1 MAKTETDRDII
12 NTNLLRKETTGYV
25 DDYMDPDMLF
35 AVVLRAPTE
44 NGRVLS
50 FDFPQPH
57 PTSLV
62 TFLPEEI
69 AGVNTL
75 SLFEEKMPVL
85 SKRFYYQGEPVML
98 LAGKNEGELIY
109 FKDHITVSYESLSS
123 LPEEEPTHHRKREI
137 TVGNPAKSMKNAHK
151 IIEGSYY
158 IGSQDNPY
166 NDPMGAFV
174 CFDDNRKK
182 DKLLIYCPTQ
192 FPYHVRKTVAEVL
205 GWEEEQVSVRVTD
218 IRSGQDS
225 KLWYPSLVAA
235 HASLLAVKSGK
246 PIRLIP
252 PPAENRIYTIK
263 NRVVTIKHTTGVD
276 KKGAPMAL
284 KIEAEVDAG
293 AYPVLSGEVL
303 DRVCIGA
310 PGVYTCK
317 DVSVTGTVFRSNTA
331 PLSAFSGLGLSQA
344 FFAAEIQ
351 YARLAEIAEI
361 DPYSW
366 KMDNLRGR
374 NNMFITG
381 GSLPQV
387 PPLKHTAER
396 VVKDSDFSRKYA
408 AYQIR
413 KKRGIETPL
422 EFPIRRGIGLAL
434 GYQGGGFLGKGE
446 KKESYSVIARLEKEE
461 QLYIF
466 TSGVTGNPSLINLWK
481 RRAADILD
489 VDEKNVVLEFP
500 DTDFIP
506 DSGPSILSRNI
517 TVITRLIETCCST
530 IQKKRFRSPLPIEV
544 KQTYRIPSTVQWDQE
559 SFQGTP
565 FPALSWGSVVVEL
578 EIDTVTLETMVR
590 GIWCCVDCGR
600 IIDESLAQKSV
611 ESGILQTL
619 DWITAERS
627 IFSLSSGTNQ
637 PFSFSRSYSVPDIHI
652 EFLTSNK
659 KARPGG
665 VGELPASLLPPA
677 YVTALS
683 QATGSYFD
691 TIPVHPELIRLY
703 MEEP

>member
-1 MAKTETDRDII
+1 MAKTQTDRDLI

-50 FDFPQPH
+50 FDFPEFS
-57 PTSLV
+57 PTSLI
-62 TFLPEEI
+62 TFFPEEI
-69 AGVNTL
+69 PGENTL
-75 SLFEEKMPVL
+75 SLFDEKMPVL

-98 LAGKNEGELIY
+98 LASKNEGELIY
-109 FKDHITVSYESLSS
+109 YKSQITVSYESLSS
-123 LPEEEPTHHRKREI
+123 LPEDMPTHHRNREI
-137 TVGNPAKSMKNAHK
+137 TVGNPGENMKKAYK

-182 DKLLIYCPTQ
+182 DKLIIYCPSQ
-192 FPYHVRKTVAEVL
+192 YPYHVRKTVAQVL
-205 GWEEEQVSVRVTD
+205 GWEEERVSVRITD

-225 KLWYPSLVAA
+225 KLWYPSLIAA

-252 PPAENRIYTIK
+252 PPAENRIYSIK
-263 NRVVTIKHTTGVD
+263 KKVITIKHTTGVNR
-276 KKGAPMAL
+276 KGVPVAME
-284 KIEAEVDAG
+284 IEAEVDVG
-293 AYPVLSGEVL
+293 SYPVLSGEIL

-310 PGVYTCK
+310 PGVYACK
-317 DVSVTGTVFRSNTA
+317 NVSVKGKVLRSNTA

-351 YARLAEIAEI
+351 YVRLSEIAEI
-361 DPYSW
+361 DPYTW
-366 KMDNLRGR
+366 KMDNVRGR

-381 GSLPQV
+381 GSLAQS
-387 PPLKHTAER
+387 PPLKHTTER

-422 EFPIRRGIGLAL
+422 EFPIRRGIGLTL
-434 GYQGGGFLGKGE
+434 GYQGGGFLGRGE
-446 KKESYSVIARLEKEE
+446 KKESYSVITRLEKEE

-481 RRAADILD
+481 RRAAEIMDI
-489 VDEKNVVLEFP
+489 DEKNVFLEFP

-517 TVITRLIETCCST
+517 TVITRLIETCCNT

-544 KQTYRIPSTVQWDQE
+544 KRMYRVPSTLRWDPE
-559 SFQGTP
+559 AFKGTP
-565 FPALSWGSVVVEL
+565 FPTLSWGSAVVEL

-590 GIWCCVDCGR
+590 GIWCCLDCGR
-600 IIDESLAQKSV
+600 IIDESIARKSV

-619 DWITAERS
+619 EWITAERS
-627 IFSLSSGTNQ
+627 IFSLSTGTDQ
-637 PFSFSRSYSVPDIHI
+637 PFSFSRSYSIPDIHI
-652 EFLTSNK
+652 QFLTSNK

-677 YVTALS
+677 YITALS

-691 TIPVHPELIRLY
+691 TIPVHPELIRQY